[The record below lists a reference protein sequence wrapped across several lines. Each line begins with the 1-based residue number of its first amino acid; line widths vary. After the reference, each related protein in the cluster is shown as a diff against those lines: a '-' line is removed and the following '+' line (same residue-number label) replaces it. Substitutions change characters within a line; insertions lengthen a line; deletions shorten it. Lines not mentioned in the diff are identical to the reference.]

1 MPLKIVRNDITKMNT
16 EAIVNTANMY
26 PIVGVGCDGAVYK
39 AAGYE
44 ELLEYRKTN
53 IGIKQEGESF
63 ITPGFNLDCKY
74 IIHTVSPLFSDG
86 KHDEEKKLR
95 NCYKNSLKLAK
106 ENNISSVSFP
116 LIATGSFMFPKEE
129 GLRIAIDEISAFLF
143 KEDMLVYIVVYD
155 KKSNELAKRIAP
167 DLKSYIKDNYVPKE
181 STSLNIRYD
190 YLEREYLERYKEKPY
205 KDDLESRLYDAS
217 DTFTTKL
224 LDLINE
230 KGLKNKDVYTNAF
243 IDRKLFSKIK
253 NDADYHPTKY
263 VALMLCI
270 GAHLTIDEAKDLL
283 NSAGY
288 SLSKSNYTDIIFEFF
303 IEKKNYS
310 MEQIAYFLSDQ
321 GIDLKTFG
329 SSFEERFG

>member
-26 PIVGVGCDGAVYK
+26 PIVGVGCDDAVYN
-39 AAGYE
+39 AAGYN
-44 ELLEYRKTN
+44 ELLEYRKAN

-63 ITPGFNLDCKY
+63 ITPAFKLKCKY
-74 IIHTVSPLFSDG
+74 IIHTVSPLFEDG
-86 KHDEEKKLR
+86 KHNEEKKLR
-95 NCYKNSLKLAK
+95 DCYKNSLKLAK
-106 ENNISSVSFP
+106 ENNITSIAFP

-129 GLRIAIDEISAFLF
+129 GLRIAMDEISAFLL

-181 STSLNIRYD
+181 SNLLNVPND
-190 YLEREYLERYKEKPY
+190 YYEREYRERYKEK
-205 KDDLESRLYDAS
+205 DDLKSRLYKAS
-217 DTFTTKL
+217 DTFSTKL
-224 LDLINE
+224 MDLIKK
-230 KGLKNKDVYTNAF
+230 KGLKNKDVYTDAF

-263 VALMLCI
+263 IALMLCI

-288 SLSKSNYTDIIFEFF
+288 SLSKSNYIDIIFEYY
-303 IEKKNYS
+303 IENKKYD
-310 MEQIAYFLSDQ
+310 MEQIAYSLSDQ
-321 GIDLKTFG
+321 GIDLKAFG